1 MVPRRGLTLE
11 LEPFEVEAVGACID
25 VNDDLCCLV
34 KYVEVL
40 KKIVVK
46 GTIKRRN

>member
-11 LEPFEVEAVGACID
+11 PFEVEEVGTCMD

-40 KKIVVK
+40 KKDRSK
-46 GTIKRRN
+46 GYNYA

>member
-1 MVPRRGLTLE
+1 MVPWRGLTLE
-11 LEPFEVEAVGACID
+11 LFEVEAVGACMD

-40 KKIVVK
+40 KKDRSK
-46 GTIKRRN
+46 GYGYV

>member
-11 LEPFEVEAVGACID
+11 LELFEVEAVGACMD
-25 VNDDLCCLV
+25 VNDGLCCLG

-40 KKIVVK
+40 KK
-46 GTIKRRN
+46 RS

>member
-11 LEPFEVEAVGACID
+11 LEPFEVEAVGAYID
-25 VNDDLCCLV
+25 VNDDLCCIV

-40 KKIVVK
+40 KK
-46 GTIKRRN
+46 RS